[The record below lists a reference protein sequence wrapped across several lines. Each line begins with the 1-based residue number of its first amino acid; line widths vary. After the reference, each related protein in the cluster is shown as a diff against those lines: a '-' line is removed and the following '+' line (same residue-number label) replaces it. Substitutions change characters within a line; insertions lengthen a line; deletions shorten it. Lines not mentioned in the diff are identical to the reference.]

1 MKIHKNVEV
10 FGDSLLKGIQVN
22 PQNMRYHIDNNIDVD
37 KIEQAHLLSIK
48 NYSKFGCTVTKGF
61 TLIDRRLGKNDS
73 FCDAIVM
80 NYGGNDCDFNWKE
93 IGERPNDEHLPN
105 TPLDIFTDTYL
116 AIIERLR
123 EKGIHPILATL
134 PPLDAQRFFDWFCN
148 GLNKENILK
157 WLGGSVDAIYRWQED
172 YSKAVEKIA
181 ADTNTLLVDVRSEFM
196 RQKKVGDFI
205 CEDGAH
211 VNTDGQKL
219 ITKAFLNFIEESKAN
234 AAITV

>member
-1 MKIHKNVEV
+1 MKSHRKIEV

-22 PQNMRYHIDNNIDVD
+22 PQNMRYHIDNNIDVN

-61 TLIDRRLGKNDS
+61 TLIDRRLGKSDP

-105 TPLDIFTDTYL
+105 TPLNVFIDTYHI
-116 AIIERLR
+116 IIERLKENGVR
-123 EKGIHPILATL
+123 PILTTL

-157 WLGGSVDAIYRWQED
+157 WLGGSVEPIYRWQED
-172 YSKAVEKIA
+172 YSTAIMKIA
-181 ADTNTLLVDVRSEFM
+181 VDTNTLLVDVRGEFM
-196 RQKKVGDFI
+196 RQENVRNFI

-219 ITKAFLNFIEESKAN
+219 ITQAFLNFIEHAKAKKE
-234 AAITV
+234 ILI